1 MSGRYDDIINTP
13 YPAAKKRR
21 RMTQRER
28 AAQFAS
34 FAALSGYEEAVAE
47 TARLTSEK
55 ADLDECE
62 MERLNSLILVM
73 SENPGGTYAVTYFL
87 PDKRKSGGSY
97 ECAEGALKEIDEVN
111 RLIIMKNGVKI
122 PIFDIYDIEIKE

>member
-28 AAQFAS
+28 AAQFAP
-34 FAALSGYEEAVAE
+34 FAALSGYDEAVAE

-55 ADLDECE
+55 AELDEYE
-62 MERLNSLILVM
+62 IERLNSMILFM
-73 SENPGGTYAVTYFL
+73 SENPSGTYTVTYFV
-87 PDKRKSGGSY
+87 PDEKKSGGSY
-97 ECAEGALKEIDEVN
+97 ECVEGALKEIDEVN
-111 RLIIMKNGVKI
+111 RIIKMKNGTKI
-122 PIFDIYDIEIKE
+122 PIFDIYNIEIKK